1 MSCRCNHNSN
11 DSDHSACN
19 NSNSSSACALRD
31 ILNDVDSLNTQD
43 LCTLKEVV
51 DRLLACRS

>member
-1 MSCRCNHNSN
+1 MSCRCNNNSTN
-11 DSDHSACN
+11 SANSACN

-43 LCTLKEVV
+43 LCTLQEVV